1 MSEDTAETMT
11 DEPADLL
18 EMAAEPAAAAP
29 TLPQRP
35 PEVPEKFWDPVAGAV
50 RTDSLVKS
58 YAELERKLS
67 LLTQGEG
74 GLSESTRA
82 RLLDLLGR
90 PASAEEYR
98 IEPPNEL
105 VAPDPELN
113 ARLHGAGFTQAQ
125 AQLVYELAAER
136 LLPVV
141 SEIAGELAAQR
152 QVDRLERHFGG
163 AEAWR
168 AVAGQIRTWAQ
179 SNLEPAIYETLA
191 GSHDGVLALYQM
203 MRADEPKLLDGAGGE
218 EQLTADM
225 LDEMVRDPR
234 YWRQRDPEFVSRVTQ
249 GFRKLYGG

>member
-1 MSEDTAETMT
+1 MPDETQDTMPDDST
-11 DEPADLL
+11 DLL
-18 EMAAEPAAAAP
+18 EVAGEPAAAPAMV
-29 TLPQRP
+29 PQRP
-35 PEVPEKFWDPVAGAV
+35 PEVPEKFWDPVAGTV

-67 LLTQGEG
+67 LLTQGEA
-74 GLSESTRA
+74 GLNESTRA
-82 RLLDLLGR
+82 RLLDMLGR
-90 PASAEEYR
+90 PPSADQYR

-113 ARLHGAGFTQAQ
+113 ARLHNAGFTQAQ

-141 SEIAGELAAQR
+141 GEIAGELAAQR
-152 QVDRLERHFGG
+152 QADRLERHFGG
-163 AEAWR
+163 ADAWR

-179 SNLEPAIYETLA
+179 SKLEPEIYATLA

-203 MRADEPKLLDGAGGE
+203 MRADEPKLLDGTDGSDALSAE
-218 EQLTADM
+218 A

-234 YWRQRDPEFVSRVTQ
+234 YWRQRDPNFIGRVTE
-249 GFRKLYGG
+249 GFKKLYGG